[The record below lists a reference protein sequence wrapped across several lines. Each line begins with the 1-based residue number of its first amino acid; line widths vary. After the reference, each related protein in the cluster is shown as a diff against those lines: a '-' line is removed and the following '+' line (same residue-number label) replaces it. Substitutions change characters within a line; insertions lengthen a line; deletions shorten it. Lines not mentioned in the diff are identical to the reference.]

1 MDRTVV
7 GRREFARV
15 TAGRGPA
22 AVGKVAEASPVLA
35 DGVSEFIFADVFSR
49 PGLSARERE
58 LVTVAVLCAIG
69 GAEPQ
74 LALHIPAALE
84 AGADPDEL
92 IAVCEQIA
100 PYAGFPRALNGL
112 RAVRGVLDE
121 RGLPL
126 PLPAERVEL
135 ADHETLVTDVGEGD
149 APAVVL
155 IHPLGLDR
163 VVWREA
169 VRAGGGARRVLAFD
183 LRGHGGAGGSPPAR
197 ADGLGADVAALL
209 AARRADGPVDL
220 VAAGTAAGA
229 TLAAARGLGDRV
241 RSVTLLGPVSVLPAH
256 DAPDP
261 LASWLLPDVA
271 SRDGVVQRYLRD
283 RVARATPDAWRGL
296 EVRPAPAEGTDV
308 RVVVGARDPFAE
320 STRELARELG
330 ADISEIPG
338 AGNLLPC
345 EAPDA
350 VARLIGTG

>member
-74 LALHIPAALE
+74 LALHVPAALE

-92 IAVCEQIA
+92 IAMCEQIA

-112 RAVRGVLDE
+112 RAVRGVIEE

-126 PLPAERVEL
+126 PLPAERVGL
-135 ADHETLVTDVGEGD
+135 GDHETLVTDVGAGD

-155 IHPLGLDR
+155 VHPLGLDR
-163 VVWREA
+163 LVWREV
-169 VRAGGGARRVLAFD
+169 VRAAGVARRVLAFD
-183 LRGHGGAGGSPPAR
+183 LRGHGGAGGSPPAG
-197 ADGLGADVAALL
+197 ADGVAADVAALL
-209 AARRADGPVDL
+209 AARAVDGPVDI

-229 TLAAARGLGDRV
+229 TLDAARGLGDRV
-241 RSVTLLGPVSVLPAH
+241 RSVTLLGPVSALPAG

-261 LASWLLPDVA
+261 LAAWLLPGAA

-283 RVARATPDAWRGL
+283 RVARATPGAWRGL
-296 EVRPAPAEGTDV
+296 EVPPVAAGGVDV
-308 RVVVGARDPFAE
+308 RVVLGARDPFAG
-320 STRELARELG
+320 SARELARELG
-330 ADISEIPG
+330 AHVSEIPG

-350 VARLIGTG
+350 VARLIGAG